1 MRKSTLRPP
10 PTVPDRGPAPRR
22 RRARALSI
30 AGRTLATLGLAA
42 TFVVSLGVG
51 VVLHVN
57 LPASRRVAADLLS
70 RSLTGVFY
78 GELRTGEIQE
88 LGLRGATLSEVT
100 VKDESGNT
108 VITLND
114 LRVRTD
120 VVTLVRDVIT
130 AEERITVIIRHIR
143 AGRADVLVIPDHAG
157 IPTLARALTPVP
169 GAPSTAA
176 TPSAPSKPL
185 RVWLPQ
191 IEIGRI
197 DARGTVAGLP
207 TLEVRIGGVRGSV
220 LATPKGAAVDVHRYG
235 MTVRGLGGTDATG
248 TGEVHIRTPE
258 TVWTSFNGYFGNLPV
273 SSSVFVKGKTV
284 KASLDIPRA
293 LPEDVRALLADW
305 PLVEPV
311 VARIEASGVLPKLQT
326 QASFEVGDARLA
338 SSGHIRFAPELDIDL
353 DVQGRGVDIRA
364 LWPTAPKTDV
374 NVDTALSIWQRR
386 GQVSVEVNGTTA
398 ETTFVG
404 QTVPPIDLSGTWNPK
419 GFVGK
424 ATVHEVGMP
433 LKVAFTV
440 HPDGAVDL
448 DAHARSFQL
457 EKAPRVKKLTPA
469 RGHADAQVKAHVAKN
484 LIDASLA
491 ADVSGF
497 SLAEVKLARGRV
509 TGSVKGKLSELEKLA
524 IDARVTGS
532 NLTAQGRSFGKVTA
546 TAKGPVTRPTVTATL
561 SDEHGSEVRASAIL
575 EAKAKPAVK
584 NLDLK
589 IKRDAVVLTGR
600 IAHLDLDSRDVV
612 VDSVKLTGAG
622 GELGGKIRLSKDRVE
637 VQAKGVGLDLDVV
650 SRAIGLKRGVL
661 GGILNLDA
669 DIIASKEQSTGHV
682 RLGLGKGSIASVG
695 GVSLSLDARLDG
707 EHIEGKASGIVE
719 DIGAFGATWQ
729 TEVNGNPAEPA
740 SWLGMTGDGEI
751 QLSDVQLSLLKHL
764 LPKSARIEKVAGT
777 AFARIR
783 VERLAPTQLPNAEI
797 MVAGTRKLEVV
808 QGPATKGDKPLQ
820 VTGIDVE
827 LAGSVNGERGDIGG
841 TTRLVDETGWFI
853 TTSGGAR
860 INWKEILAAPDDWL
874 SQVLDAPLMAVVTLH
889 ERPFSQY
896 PKPLLVEGLRG
907 SATARL
913 GFSGSASDPK
923 LSANLEARQVQWSS
937 GYRAL
942 PMDLKA
948 NGQYEFASGR
958 FGGNAEVRG
967 AGRRIAQLTAKG
979 NANIADGSWTGGAH
993 LALESAPLTM
1003 VGTLADAKVAGA
1015 LQGSIALQRT
1025 SADAPP
1031 QLSANVDLTGAS
1043 VDGVGVGRGNVS
1055 IRSDGR
1061 QLRADATLDDGR
1073 GRLTAEARM
1082 GLDWSG
1088 AWPRLDRARRVLL
1101 SAEAH
1106 GYDAVVLS
1114 PFLRDI
1120 FSRMTGKVDGRIVAT
1135 LEPRLKAD
1143 GKPSGEFETD
1153 VDGQAT
1159 VQKGVLHIAPLGI
1172 EFRDVSFGA
1181 TAKKAGGFTRVN
1193 IHDVEA
1199 KARSEKVNVR
1209 ALANLYFDGARMTRG
1224 DASLSMSDVPVMFQG
1239 VSQAT
1244 ASGAATLKLERVEER
1259 MLVTVDIP
1267 NLTARLPQASGR
1279 EVVDV
1284 SDNPAIHVVQPLK
1297 EPAVERTAT
1306 ILPWRFVVNLKRGV
1320 RVTRSDLDLPLVGQ
1334 PVIDLDQKAA
1344 VSGFI
1349 ELKPGGRF
1357 QSWGKTWVI
1366 EAGRVVFDTP
1376 DPGNPH
1382 LFATASWRAPDG
1394 TVVSVDVGGSLGDAK
1409 LRLSSDPAR
1418 SEPEIMAL
1426 LFGGASSGGG
1436 DEASGARTRETAAA
1450 GGIATAFNT
1459 LFADALV
1466 GSVELRTGT
1475 DENKASYT
1483 AAVRLSESVWFEGT
1497 YRNRLEQQQ
1506 NNTTTDP
1513 VDVSGTVDWRFQRN
1527 WSLRTEVGTVG
1538 TGLDLLWQYRY

>member
-10 PTVPDRGPAPRR
+10 PTVPDRGTAPLS
-22 RRARALSI
+22 RRARALRI
-30 AGRTLATLGLAA
+30 TGRTLATLGLAA
-42 TFVVSLGVG
+42 TFVVALGVG

-57 LPASRRVAADLLS
+57 LPASRRVASDLLS
-70 RSLTGVFY
+70 RSLTGVFQ

-88 LGLRGATLSEVT
+88 LGLRGATLSEVS

-108 VITLND
+108 VLTLND
-114 LRVRTD
+114 VRVRTD
-120 VVTLVRDVIT
+120 VVTLIREVIS
-130 AEERITVIIRHIR
+130 AEERITLIIRHVR

-157 IPTLARALTPVP
+157 IPTLARALTPIP
-169 GAPSTAA
+169 DPPSVARA
-176 TPSAPSKPL
+176 PSAPSKPL

-191 IEIGRI
+191 IEISRI

-207 TLEVRIGGVRGSV
+207 TLEVRLGGVRGSV
-220 LATPKGAAVDVHRYG
+220 LVTPKGAAIDVHRYG

-248 TGEVHIRTPE
+248 TGEVHIRTPG

-273 SSSVFVKGKTV
+273 STSVFVKGTTV
-284 KASLDIPRA
+284 KASLDVPKA

-305 PLVEPV
+305 PVVEPV
-311 VARIEASGVLPKLQT
+311 AARIEASGVLPKLQT

-338 SSGHIRFAPELDIDL
+338 SSGHIRFAPELDIEL

-364 LWPTAPKTDV
+364 IWPSAPKTEV
-374 NVDTALSIWQRR
+374 NVDTSISIWQRR

-398 ETTFVG
+398 ETVFVG
-404 QTVPPIDLSGTWNPK
+404 QTLPPVDVSGTWNPK

-424 ATVHEVGMP
+424 ATVHETGMP

-448 DAHARSFQL
+448 DARARSFQL

-469 RGHADAQVKAHVAKN
+469 RGRADAEVKARVEKN
-484 LIDASLA
+484 VIDATLA

-497 SLAEVKLARGRV
+497 SLAGVKLTRGRV
-509 TGSVKGKLSELEKLA
+509 TGSVKGKLSALDKLA

-532 NLTAQGRSFGKVTA
+532 NFTARGQSFGKVTA
-546 TAKGPVTRPTVTATL
+546 TAKGPVSRPAVTATL
-561 SDEHGSEVRASAIL
+561 TDEYGPEVRASATL
-575 EAKAKPAVK
+575 EAKARLAVK
-584 NLDLK
+584 NLEVN
-589 IKRDAVVLTGR
+589 IKRDSAVLSGR

-622 GELGGKIRLSKDRVE
+622 GELGGKVRISKDRVE
-637 VQAKGVGLDLDVV
+637 VKAKGAGLNLDVV
-650 SRAIGLKRGVL
+650 SRALGLERGVL
-661 GGILNLDA
+661 GGTLNIDA
-669 DIIASKEQSTGHV
+669 DIVASKERSTGHV

-695 GVSLSLDARLDG
+695 GVSLSLDATLDG
-707 EHIEGKASGIVE
+707 EHVEGKASGIVQ

-729 TEVNGNPAEPA
+729 TELDGNAANPA
-740 SWLGMTGDGEI
+740 SWLGMTGDGEL
-751 QLSDVQLSLLKHL
+751 QLSDVQLSLLRHL

-783 VERLAPTQLPNAEI
+783 LERLAPTKLPNAEVI
-797 MVAGTRKLEVV
+797 VAGTRELEVV
-808 QGPATKGDKPLQ
+808 QGPAKKGDKPL
-820 VTGIDVE
+820 VVAGIDVE
-827 LAGSVNGERGDIGG
+827 LAGSVNGEKGDTGG
-841 TTRLVDETGWFI
+841 TIRLVDAAGWFV
-853 TTSGGAR
+853 TTSGTAR
-860 INWKEILAAPDDWL
+860 VNWKEVVAAPDDWL

-889 ERPFSQY
+889 DRAFSQY
-896 PKPLLVEGLRG
+896 PKPLVVEGLRG
-907 SATARL
+907 SATARIFL
-913 GFSGSASDPK
+913 SGSASDPT
-923 LSANLEARQVQWSS
+923 LAANIEARQVQWDS
-937 GYRAL
+937 GHRAL

-948 NGQYEFASGR
+948 NGQYELASGR
-958 FGGNAEVRG
+958 FGANAQVHA
-967 AGRRIAQLTAKG
+967 AGRRIAQLSAKG
-979 NANIADGSWTGGAH
+979 NANIADGSWTGGAN

-1003 VGTLADAKVAGA
+1003 VGTLADAKVAGS
-1015 LQGSIALQRT
+1015 LLGNIALHRT

-1043 VDGVGVGRGNVS
+1043 VDGVGVGRGNLS

-1088 AWPRLDRARRVLL
+1088 AFPRLDRARRVLL
-1101 SAEAH
+1101 SAEAQ

-1114 PFLRDI
+1114 PLLRDV
-1120 FSRMTGKVDGRIVAT
+1120 FSRLTGKVDGRIVVT

-1153 VDGQAT
+1153 VDGRASVKQ
-1159 VQKGVLHIAPLGI
+1159 GVLHIAPLGI
-1172 EFRDVSFGA
+1172 EFRDVSLAA

-1193 IHDVEA
+1193 IHDVEG

-1224 DASLSMSDVPVMFQG
+1224 NASLSMTEVPVLFQG
-1239 VSQAT
+1239 VAQAT
-1244 ASGAATLKLERVEER
+1244 ASGAVTLKLERAEER

-1267 NLTARLPQASGR
+1267 NLTARLPQATGR
-1279 EVVDV
+1279 EVVELG
-1284 SDNPAIHVVQPLK
+1284 DNPAVFVVQPMK
-1297 EPAVERTAT
+1297 EPTKERTAT

-1320 RVTRSDLDLPLVGQ
+1320 RITRSDLDLPLVGQ
-1334 PVIDLDQKAA
+1334 PVIDLAQKTA

-1349 ELKPGGRF
+1349 ELEPGGRF

-1376 DPGNPH
+1376 NPSDPH

-1394 TVVSVDVGGSLGDAK
+1394 TVVYVDVGGSLGDAK
-1409 LRLSSDPAR
+1409 LKLSSDPAR

-1506 NNTTTDP
+1506 NTTGTDP

-1527 WSLRTEVGTVG
+1527 WSLRTEVGTMG
-1538 TGLDLLWQYRY
+1538 TGMDLLWQYRY